1 MSKTDLAEVLKVS
14 LSTINR
20 RLKNGKLPPHANIGD
35 RVLFPTEGVAVFLTQ
50 MSGCHLADA
59 GGEL

>member
-50 MSGCHLADA
+50 MGGCQLEVV